1 MRTTLSVEDDVRI
14 AARAMATQQ
23 QRSIG
28 EVIFRAGKSVHGA
41 GKSVHGAG
49 RAAAASVKKFLSCR
63 VVGRTPVTLEIVSAL
78 RDERP

>member
-1 MRTTLSVEDDVRI
+1 
-14 AARAMATQQ
+14 MATQQ

-41 GKSVHGAG
+41 G
-49 RAAAASVKKFLSCR
+49 RAPAASVKKFLSCR

-78 RDERP
+78 RDEPP